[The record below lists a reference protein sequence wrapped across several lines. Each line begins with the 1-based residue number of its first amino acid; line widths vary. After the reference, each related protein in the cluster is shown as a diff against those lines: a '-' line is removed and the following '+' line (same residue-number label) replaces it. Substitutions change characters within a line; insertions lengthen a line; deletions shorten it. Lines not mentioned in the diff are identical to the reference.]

1 MRSNDRASHGPRARR
16 LRGSIPAA
24 GCRNGG
30 EATAGQANR
39 EANEAGPRAT
49 PRSQRLCGLWLGS
62 PQPGG
67 LKPFVDFCLAVSR
80 RPRPADCFAGY
91 DAAPAAR
98 RCGVARSGET
108 AAGIAQHSRLQKS
121 ATVLQRPSWDF
132 ISVSLSPVLFSGS
145 NPIKELQIHRWIWSG
160 RRDSNPRHQPWQG
173 CTLPTELRPHKLKFY
188 KYWSGSAVSTRF
200 FPTASSFVPLK
211 RLI

>member
-1 MRSNDRASHGPRARR
+1 MKSHRGRCGKNGPRARR

-24 GCRNGG
+24 GC
-30 EATAGQANR
+30 NR
-39 EANEAGPRAT
+39 EANEAP
-49 PRSQRLCGLWLGS
+49 GLLS

-91 DAAPAAR
+91 DAAPAAS

-121 ATVLQRPSWDF
+121 ATVLQRPSWDL
-132 ISVSLSPVLFSGS
+132 ISDSLSPVLFSGS

-173 CTLPTELRPHKLKFY
+173 CTLPTELRPHRLAIPKITKEMKEGQGGFLLALLPPQNGWALRCY
-188 KYWSGSAVSTRF
+188 GS
-200 FPTASSFVPLK
+200 L
-211 RLI
+211 